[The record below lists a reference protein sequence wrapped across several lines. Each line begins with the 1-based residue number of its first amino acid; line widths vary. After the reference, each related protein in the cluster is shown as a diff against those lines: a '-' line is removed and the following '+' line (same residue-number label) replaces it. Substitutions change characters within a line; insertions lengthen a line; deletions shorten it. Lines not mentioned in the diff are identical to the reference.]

1 MKKAAVYFLLVLPA
15 IALALWSV
23 FPQADPSL
31 AAPLFHFYIV
41 TFTTFAATVVSLF
54 VTISAGQTALPRHL
68 LLAVAF
74 AWMGAVFFIHGLTTP
89 QAIISHFH
97 PGIQWGAWLT
107 LFGGGAIF
115 LVSAFAPDA
124 PDPRFVRAIAVS
136 IIVVYLLFAAVAAFA
151 PGVLTT
157 LLSQGPPRAADVAFW
172 LTLLLWLASG
182 FQHYRHYRRTSSF
195 IDGLMAFESIWYATA
210 TVSMF
215 GDPVF
220 KVFPLWNISWW
231 LYHVLLLAGFLIAI
245 YALWRAYEQI
255 RAFRLSRYFA
265 AASLIVTAAL
275 ALLSAQLYSQQVYRS
290 LLGQIESNT
299 QAISLNVSNG
309 LAADLSEVKTADDL
323 RRLDKISG
331 VRQRVSS
338 RLTGLEI
345 LRQVN
350 LYDADS
356 LAVFSS
362 EEEWIGLNLRG
373 APGFEHFQAALAG
386 TPVFHLHEPGSPP
399 ATYAPASAIHVLETY
414 VPFRPGGDPKT
425 PPIGVLVTIREAPEL
440 GQSLIV
446 SRQSGIG
453 LAALSMGGLFLALLF
468 IVRRADQI
476 ITSRTRELER
486 AYGDLRQAEA
496 MRDDLTNM
504 IVHDLRNPLTALT
517 ANLELLGKT
526 ANNPAYTDAPPRFL
540 AGARAAGQRMT
551 GMIDDL
557 LNVGKFEAGEL
568 RPALAPVYLPTL
580 LAEKEEGYRTQAEKE
595 EKTFTL
601 HAPADLPVVMADA
614 GLIGRVVDNLVSNA
628 LKYTAVGGHIELQI
642 EHKDHALTVHVRDD
656 GQGIPSE
663 YHRRLFQKF
672 VQVTDHEGKSLR
684 QGTGLGLAF
693 CRLAVEAHGGKIWV
707 ESAVG
712 KGSTFSF
719 TLPLEQ

>member
-15 IALALWSV
+15 IALALWAV
-23 FPQADPSL
+23 FPQADPSF

-115 LVSAFAPDA
+115 LASGFARDA
-124 PDPRFVRAIAVS
+124 PDPRFVRVLAVS
-136 IIVVYLLFAAVAAFA
+136 SIVAYVLFAAVAAIA
-151 PGVLTT
+151 PGVLTA
-157 LLSQGPPRAADVAFW
+157 LLNEGPPRAADVVFW
-172 LTLLLWLASG
+172 LTLLLWLVSG
-182 FQHYRHYRRTSSF
+182 LQHYRHHRRTGSF
-195 IDGLMAFESIWYATA
+195 IDGLMAFESIWFATA

-215 GDPVF
+215 RF
-220 KVFPLWNISWW
+220 KLWNASWW

-275 ALLSAQLYSQQVYRS
+275 ALLSAQFYSQLAYRS

-331 VRQRVSS
+331 VRPRVSS
-338 RLTGLEI
+338 LLTGLES
-345 LRQVN
+345 LKQVN
-350 LYDADS
+350 LYDADG

-386 TPVFHLHEPGSPP
+386 ISMFKLHEPGSPP

-414 VPFRPGGDPKT
+414 VPFRPGGDPKA

-486 AYGDLRQAEA
+486 AYGDLRQAES

-526 ANNPAYTDAPPRFL
+526 VNNPAYTDAPPRFL
-540 AGARAAGQRMT
+540 AGARDAGQRMT

-601 HAPADLPVVMADA
+601 HAPADSPVVMADA

-628 LKYTAVGGHIELQI
+628 LKYTSVGGHIELQV

-656 GQGIPSE
+656 GQGIPAE
-663 YHRRLFQKF
+663 YHHRLFQKF
-672 VQVTDHEGKSLR
+672 VQVVDRDGKSLR
-684 QGTGLGLAF
+684 KGTGLGLAF

-707 ESAVG
+707 ESVLG

-719 TLPLEQ
+719 TLPLNQ